1 MLDNLF
7 VPDPPAGDSSN
18 RIPTTRFVRA
28 VASAAITGTLTAAS
42 LITDMLSGLI
52 VNPQN
57 QDYRI
62 TERTPIGLTMVN
74 FAGKTSAGSLTATL
88 KINATAVTGG
98 ALNVTS
104 SQGTTALTAAN
115 VMTTGDAMVLTISAA
130 TTPANF
136 SFTIAYTRAL
146 S

>member
-1 MLDNLF
+1 MRDSLF

-18 RIPTTRFVRA
+18 RIPTTRFVQA
-28 VASAAITGTLTAAS
+28 IASTVVTGALTAAS
-42 LITDMLSGLI
+42 LITDFLSGI
-52 VNPQN
+52 VATPTN

-62 TERTPIGLTMVN
+62 VERIPVGATLTN
-74 FAGKTSAGSLTATL
+74 LAGKTSTGSLTVTL
-88 KINATAVTGG
+88 KVNATAVTGG

-115 VMTTGDAMVLTISAA
+115 TMTTGDAMVLTISASTA
-130 TTPANF
+130 PANF
-136 SFTIAYTRAL
+136 SFTIVFTRAL